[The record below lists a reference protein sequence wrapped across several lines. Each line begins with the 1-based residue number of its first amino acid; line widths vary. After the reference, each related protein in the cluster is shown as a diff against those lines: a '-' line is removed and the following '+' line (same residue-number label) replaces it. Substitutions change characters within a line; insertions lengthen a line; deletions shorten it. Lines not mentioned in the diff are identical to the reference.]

1 MFYGVHI
8 HVTYTHNV
16 LIATVLYDS
25 IHLVGECW
33 LLLSGELVNRPSPN
47 PESSEVVSLM
57 ESQTHSVF
65 SLTWSGSK
73 EQQGKIKL

>member
-1 MFYGVHI
+1 MFYGVHY
-8 HVTYTHNV
+8 YTCH
-16 LIATVLYDS
+16 LYTQCFDSYS

-65 SLTWSGSK
+65 SLTWSSSK